1 MKGRER
7 HSSSV
12 GGCMD
17 GWTDEALIL
26 NRAIRRMLV
35 EKVMMRPKL
44 EGSLA

>member
-1 MKGRER
+1 MDGW
-7 HSSSV
+7 
-12 GGCMD
+12 MD
-17 GWTDEALIL
+17 GWTDGEGALTAMIL